1 MFENRKE
8 KRNPERLQVLLSSA
22 ADPSSIESA
31 LTENVSSRGL
41 RVRMERPWK
50 RDTLV
55 IVLTCEREI
64 WARGRVAYCQVL
76 SDDTLAIG
84 LELLAQ
90 TENRSRGDASARLR
104 LQK

>member
-1 MFENRKE
+1 MYENRKE
-8 KRNPERLQVLLSSA
+8 KRKPEKLEVLLSSA

-41 RVRMERPWK
+41 RVRTERPWT

-55 IVLTCEREI
+55 IVLTRGSEL

-76 SDDTLAIG
+76 SDDTFAIG

-90 TENRSRGDASARLR
+90 AGASVTR
-104 LQK
+104 